1 MNFNNP
7 LFILFVIA
15 SCAASAVSADP
26 RQCAILDD
34 DQARLACFDLLYP
47 KSAIALEQPL
57 RSEKAGFHGASE
69 LANKTQEAALAIGTE
84 RRIEIVKV
92 DYDPHR
98 NAVFTLAN
106 GQVWVQTSAK
116 RKNLKPG
123 DRVSFKEGIMNSVF
137 LVTANGVSV
146 RVKKRSRTR

>member
-7 LFILFVIA
+7 LYILLVIA
-15 SCAASAVSADP
+15 SCATSAVSADP
-26 RQCAILDD
+26 GQCAMLDN

-47 KSAIALEQPL
+47 KPAIALEQPS
-57 RSEKAGFHGASE
+57 RSEKAGFHGTSE
-69 LANKTQEAALAIGTE
+69 LANKTQETALAIDTD
-84 RRIEIVKV
+84 RRIEVVKV